1 MNVKV
6 FKDEVLISA
15 IYSEI
20 YFKIKW
26 IDEWIKGW
34 TCNKANMAKYY
45 RI

>member
-26 IDEWIKGW
+26 INEWIKGW